1 MKKEKFITRGS
12 KNLIRP
18 RIKIKI
24 KPEQNNLITN
34 LIPNICEVTEQNS
47 NINSNSKSNTNSK
60 TTKEIPITNNS
71 ESTLGQKMGE
81 KYIINNETNEDKDLE
96 SLLSELKTTLLQNNK
111 SSKKEKNNEEDL
123 NKNINKNINK
133 NNNNCY
139 LLYNFDNHLYEQKKD
154 YLGANKLNIQ
164 SNDYDKGNEISQRV
178 HPKKAKT
185 HFKLEQIE
193 KKANNI
199 SSLNKNIFGRKN
211 LYSLNHL
218 NLIKKLK
225 NQINFGNSSK
235 KEKSNLK
242 NSISTANNIKGNC
255 SSLYKKKNIILSNY
269 ANTSKNKNSIPILD
283 KYIGC
288 TKKNKKLNKD
298 KKIKSL
304 KSPTI
309 SVNNGGKNLKASFY
323 NNIRLSSKSE
333 INTPKGFKLNKT
345 INFDIN
351 SKNIINKINL
361 LKNTNSKQKIGE
373 LYLKNKSK
381 QFRNEKN
388 KIQLI
393 NYKTGKNKSNPFDF
407 NSPNNKSPIFKKIN
421 NYLDSFFEK
430 TEMKR
435 SFDNSCLH
443 KLPKHINQISLE
455 SKNNRSIQYRNYS
468 SSINKKRKYKYN
480 NLKEYYSN
488 LGLKKDRFHLN
499 INKADNLFFINFD
512 RKDNKSENKDKKK
525 NSIKKKLIKYNK
537 SVRNIEI
544 NL

>member
-1 MKKEKFITRGS
+1 MIKEKLMARGS

-81 KYIINNETNEDKDLE
+81 KYLINNETNEDKDLE
-96 SLLSELKTTLLQNNK
+96 SLLSELKTTLLQKNK
-111 SSKKEKNNEEDL
+111 SSKKENNNEEDL
-123 NKNINKNINK
+123 NKNINK

-154 YLGANKLNIQ
+154 YLGDNALNIH
-164 SNDYDKGNEISQRV
+164 SDDDDKGNEISQRV

-193 KKANNI
+193 KKTNNI
-199 SSLNKNIFGRKN
+199 SSLNKNIFVRKN
-211 LYSLNHL
+211 LYSMNHL

-225 NQINFGNSSK
+225 NQINIENSNK
-235 KEKSNLK
+235 KAKSNLK

-269 ANTSKNKNSIPILD
+269 DNTSKNKNSIPILD
-283 KYIGC
+283 KYIGF

-388 KIQLI
+388 KIRLI
-393 NYKTGKNKSNPFDF
+393 NYKTGKNKSNPFEF
-407 NSPNNKSPIFKKIN
+407 NSLNNKSPIFKKIN

-435 SFDNSCLH
+435 SFDNSCIH
-443 KLPKHINQISLE
+443 KKPNNINRMSLE
-455 SKNNRSIQYRNYS
+455 SKNNISIQYRNYS

-499 INKADNLFFINFD
+499 INKTDNLFFINLD
-512 RKDNKSENKDKKK
+512 GKDNKSENKDKKK
-525 NSIKKKLIKYNK
+525 NSIKKKLVKCNK
-537 SVRNIEI
+537 SFRNIEI